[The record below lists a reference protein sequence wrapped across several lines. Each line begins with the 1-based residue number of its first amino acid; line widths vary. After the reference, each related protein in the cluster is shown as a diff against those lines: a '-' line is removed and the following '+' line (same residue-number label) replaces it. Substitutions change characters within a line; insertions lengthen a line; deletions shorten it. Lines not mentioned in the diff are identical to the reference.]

1 MAGSGG
7 GGAKWCWVKVMI
19 GGDSRAAEDWRGGQC
34 VVINGEDS
42 AIILFIINYYSAFS
56 LAPLLFPPN
65 SCSLSSSCFS
75 IIFIL
80 LIIVRFFS

>member
-42 AIILFIINYYSAFS
+42 AIILFIIHHYSAFFTRS
-56 LAPLLFPPN
+56 SSFPPN
-65 SCSLSSSCFS
+65 YCSFSSSSFS
-75 IIFIL
+75 IILYF
-80 LIIVRFFS
+80 